1 MEHNKLFVVF
11 LLLTIYALTVNKKIF
26 IITFIFFISFL
37 LYLNNKVKLSITFL
51 IIYLLTLVIT
61 KKVEFFKTKQLKIEK
76 FQPIND
82 NEVNNKD
89 NEDNNLEI
97 SNNLIQEID
106 SSHTMTSNNYQE
118 TFFILFSLLESD
130 YIEKNKKNIENI
142 LVEYKINN
150 LFDLS
155 LNILNKDGNII
166 YNNLLEKITCISDNG
181 NTNYLDCSNIN
192 YTKLKAFADLY
203 LVYTLE
209 IDLIIKLINV
219 HKIYALCDLFAKKY
233 ILKDGEIET
242 YQYYGLE
249 YYINERYFNDKY
261 FEILKILELTENLDN
276 QIAIRETLYNYNDKN
291 KKLVKDLNS
300 ILVLFDF
307 FKVFD
312 EVLLNYDELEY
323 NWELVLLKSVD
334 LNQPYWENISYFSD
348 YDIKQKIVKA
358 INKFTKTDEDIFS
371 IELAEKCIKEE
382 KHKEKEKEK
391 EEEYKV
397 LEDVDKCEN
406 DKEFVILKDL
416 SIEYILKNFSKKI
429 IDIINDLVKM
439 FNKRCAVDCPEN
451 ESKFGKYIFYIKE
464 ISNILSK
471 DERLFFVGLLMVLL
485 GIIFNFG
492 NV

>member
-26 IITFIFFISFL
+26 IVTFIFFISFL

-89 NEDNNLEI
+89 NEDNDLEI

-130 YIEKNKKNIENI
+130 YIEKNKTNIENI

-209 IDLIIKLINV
+209 LDLIVKLINV
-219 HKIYALCDLFAKKY
+219 HKIYALCDLSAKKY

-242 YQYYGLE
+242 YQYFGLE

-261 FEILKILELTENLDN
+261 FEILQILELTENLNN

-291 KKLVKDLNS
+291 KKVVKDLNS

-334 LNQPYWENISYFSD
+334 LNQPYWENISFFTD

-382 KHKEKEKEK
+382 KKNKEKEK

-397 LEDVDKCEN
+397 LKDVDNCEN
-406 DKEFVILKDL
+406 DKKEFVILKEL
-416 SIEYILKNFSKKI
+416 NIEYILKNFSKKM

-439 FNKRCAVDCPEN
+439 FNKRCDVDCQEN
-451 ESKFGKYIFYIKE
+451 DSKFGKYIFYIKE

-471 DERLFFVGLLMVLL
+471 DERLFFVGLLIVLL
-485 GIIFNFG
+485 GIIFSFSNI
-492 NV
+492 